1 VEQKRIIDLAFSG
14 QTAPEINL
22 IHQKYHDLKHQI
34 ALLRSTMPDEKRQA
48 YLERMEDEISGFEVG
63 ANTGNH
69 IVDKILMD
77 KAIQCSQKGIKLNC
91 AADGRLL
98 AFMDP
103 HDLSALLGN
112 LLDNAIEHT
121 EMIGDPAKR
130 WIEFVI
136 RRKNGFA
143 VVGVGN
149 CFEGEVEFRDGLPR
163 TTKADERFHGY
174 GTKSIKNTVA
184 RYDGTVNFSAE
195 NGIFLVKISFSL
207 PET

>member
-1 VEQKRIIDLAFSG
+1 MAFSG
-14 QTAPEINL
+14 QTALEINL
-22 IHQKYHDLKHQI
+22 I
-34 ALLRSTMPDEKRQA
+34 
-48 YLERMEDEISGFEVG
+48 RMLVDSAGVISGFEVG
-63 ANTGNH
+63 TNTGNH
-69 IVDKILMD
+69 IVDTILMD
-77 KAIQCSQKGIKLNC
+77 KAIQFSQKGIKLNC

-103 HDLSALLGN
+103 LDLSALLGN

-136 RRKNGFA
+136 RRKNSFA

-195 NGIFLVKISFSL
+195 NGTFLVKISFSL